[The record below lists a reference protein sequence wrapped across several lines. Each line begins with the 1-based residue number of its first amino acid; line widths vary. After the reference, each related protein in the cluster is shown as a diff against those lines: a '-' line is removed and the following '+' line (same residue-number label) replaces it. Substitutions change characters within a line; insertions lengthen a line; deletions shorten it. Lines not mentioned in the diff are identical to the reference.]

1 MTSNQTFFHQG
12 YKRPKISEQA
22 TRAIAIAIEEY
33 HQNQVKNTTFDSL
46 FSRKLV

>member
-22 TRAIAIAIEEY
+22 TYPIEEY